1 MIDNNNYC
9 NNNDWLSVQ
18 YPPLFASASVN
29 DYCSIYPFIWKGLF
43 IMGTRGQAIQSELLN
58 YEILLHSVFADPMQQ
73 LILMKGLFSKFLSNS
88 RADL

>member
-58 YEILLHSVFADPMQQ
+58 YEILLRFCRPNAAANFNERTIFQISV
-73 LILMKGLFSKFLSNS
+73 
-88 RADL
+88 